1 MLQNRYHRIVT
12 DLMKIE
18 TTSTSKSVRKQKG
31 NVLFTQDVDV
41 SSLSKTKHGGTE
53 EHIEDVVISKI
64 VTLDIA

>member
-1 MLQNRYHRIVT
+1 
-12 DLMKIE
+12 MKIE